1 MKKPDLRPQ
10 SMLRKTSATRKVNN
24 MLTETAI
31 LCAAD
36 RISSGKISLGTNHPR
51 GPHDHAKAAT

>member
-1 MKKPDLRPQ
+1 MMNVK
-10 SMLRKTSATRKVNN
+10 SMF
-24 MLTETAI
+24 TETVI

-51 GPHDHAKAAT
+51 GPQDQANPATYMHMKRTTTMAYHLGK